1 MESSPPGDTKVIK
14 SACILCFLA
23 CGINAYV
30 KDGRLVKVEGMTE
43 DPLNQ
48 GWICTRA
55 EHLPDYVYSPDR
67 LRYPM
72 KKENGGWKRISWDE
86 ALDTIAKKL
95 QKIKDEYGARALAVI
110 TGSLGAE
117 DIELSGFAQRFRGAY
132 GTPNFLSVESICFR
146 SRIMAR
152 LLTFGTYPLEDP
164 EKSQC
169 IILWGHNPDN
179 SEGTIAKRVYEGLE
193 RGLKLIVIDPKRIP
207 LAKRGIHLQI
217 RPGTDCALALAMMNV
232 IMAEDLYDK
241 EFVEKYT
248 TGFDKLVEHVK
259 QYSPE
264 KVEEITW
271 VPASDIRRAA
281 RIFAG
286 AESACIIQGI
296 NCLDQHINGFQN
308 NRALAILQAITGN
321 YDVPGGW
328 ATNPFMRLIDLR
340 LPVEE
345 EPIGA
350 EQYPI
355 FRSFWG
361 MTSPYGQTLVLP
373 DVILSE
379 KPYPI
384 KAIMV
389 TGGNPVLSWPDSEKV
404 KQAFEKVDMVVV
416 MDVFMTQTAEL
427 ADIVLPACSCLE
439 KLGIVYNY
447 ALTSGIP
454 YAMLRRKVIEPMWE
468 CWPDWKFYSEL
479 GRRMGYGEY
488 FPWNTDEEIVENWLG
503 RSGIT
508 MEQLTEEH
516 PEGVYFAERCYDI
529 NAKNQIRTPSE
540 KIEIYSQTLAE
551 AGYDPMPVYKEPSQ
565 SPVSNPEL
573 AKEYPLILVTGA
585 RALPFTHCQM
595 RNIPQLRQMLPEP
608 LAEIHPSTA
617 KKYGVADADTVALET
632 RNGQIKIKVRATE
645 DMAPQVVTVPHGW
658 AQANANVLTELEPN
672 DPVTGYPEMRALA
685 CRIKKG

>member
-1 MESSPPGDTKVIK
+1 MEGSLPGETKVIK

-48 GWICTRA
+48 GWICPRA

-67 LRYPM
+67 LKYPM
-72 KKENGGWKRISWDE
+72 KKENGSWKRISWDE
-86 ALDTIAKKL
+86 ALDTIASKL
-95 QKIKDEYGARALAVI
+95 QQIKNEYGARALAVI

-179 SEGTIAKRVYEGLE
+179 SEGPIANKVYKALD
-193 RGLKLIVIDPKRIP
+193 RGLKLIVIDPRRIP
-207 LAKRGIHLQI
+207 LAKRGIYLQI
-217 RPGTDCALALAMMNV
+217 RPGTDCALALGMMNV
-232 IMAEDLYDK
+232 IIAEGLYDK

-248 TGFDKLVEHVK
+248 TGFDKLTEHVK
-259 QYSPE
+259 QYTSE

-271 VPASDIRRAA
+271 IPASDIRKVA

-286 AESACIIQGI
+286 AESSCIIQGI

-308 NRALAILQAITGN
+308 NRALSILQAITGN

-328 ATNPFMRLIDLR
+328 ATNPFMRLADLR
-340 LPVEE
+340 LPVEG

-350 EQYPI
+350 DLYPV

-361 MTSPYGQTLVLP
+361 MTSPYGQALVLP
-373 DVILSE
+373 NVVISE
-379 KPYPI
+379 KPYSI

-389 TGGNPVLSWPDSEKV
+389 TGGNPAVSWPESGKV
-404 KQAFEKVDMVVV
+404 RQAFQKVDMLVV

-427 ADIVLPACSCLE
+427 ANIVLPACSCLE
-439 KLGIVYNY
+439 KSGIVYNY

-488 FPWNTDEEIVENWLG
+488 FPWNTDEEIVTNWLG
-503 RSGIT
+503 PSGMT
-508 MEQLTEEH
+508 MQQLAMEH
-516 PEGVYFAERCYDI
+516 PEGMYFASRCYDI
-529 NAKNQIRTPSE
+529 NAKNQIRTPSG
-540 KIEIYSQTLAE
+540 KIEIYSETLAK
-551 AGYDPMPVYKEPSQ
+551 AGYDPIPVYKEPSQ
-565 SPVSNPEL
+565 SPVNNPKL

-585 RALPFTHCQM
+585 RALAFTHCQM
-595 RNIPQLRQMLPEP
+595 RNIPQLRQLVPEP
-608 LAEIHPSTA
+608 VAEIHPSTA
-617 KKYGVADADTVALET
+617 RQYGVADADTVALET
-632 RNGQIKIKVRATE
+632 RKGQIKIKVRTTE
-645 DMAPQVVTVPHGW
+645 DMAPQVVSIPHGW
-658 AQANANVLTELEPN
+658 AQANANVLTGLEPN
-672 DPVTGYPEMRALA
+672 DPVTGYAELRALA
-685 CRIKKG
+685 CRMSRI